1 MSRATD
7 LVRLAAI
14 AQLMLD
20 HRLGQLRN
28 SADQLD
34 QSRMQLSAINQA
46 AEPVDL
52 EDPIVSARVGLDYE
66 RWADVRRAEL
76 NLVLAR
82 QTASWLEARGEAQT
96 AFGRRQALQGL
107 AARLKARR

>member
-1 MSRATD
+1 MNRAKD
-7 LVRLAAI
+7 LSRLAEL

-20 HRLGQLRN
+20 HRLGQLRT

-34 QSRMQLSAINQA
+34 QSRMQLGAINRA

-52 EDPIVSARVGLDYE
+52 DPVMAAKVGLGYD

-76 NLVLAR
+76 NLVIAR
-82 QTASWLEARGEAQT
+82 QTAAWLGAQSEART
-96 AFGRRQALQGL
+96 AFGRVQALQDV
-107 AARLKARR
+107 AKRLKTQR